1 MTKMS
6 IEHLWSAHLN
16 QMTFLQN
23 TDLVAFHHSVQ
34 PVLNLKPDWGLLVI
48 PNKLCAI
55 VMTTPFIKKMIN
67 NMKNK
72 TNKKLSQPTCVQL
85 SELSIH

>member
-1 MTKMS
+1 MTMVKIMTKMS
-6 IEHLWSAHLN
+6 IEHLWGAHLN

-48 PNKLCAI
+48 PKQTVCNCDDHSLHQKDDQQYE
-55 VMTTPFIKKMIN
+55 KRDK
-67 NMKNK
+67 
-72 TNKKLSQPTCVQL
+72 
-85 SELSIH
+85 

>member
-1 MTKMS
+1 MTMVKIMTKMS

-48 PNKLCAI
+48 PKQTVCNCDDHSLNN
-55 VMTTPFIKKMIN
+55 IKTRQIKSCPN
-67 NMKNK
+67 
-72 TNKKLSQPTCVQL
+72 QPVCNCQ
-85 SELSIH
+85 H